1 MVLAYRGGDLTLQTP
16 TNFNVDRAGP
26 LLNGMANSGP
36 GWLGPALEQ
45 AENHGHQLWVDGTV
59 LKCCNQAYDLAV
71 AHRAPEVRL
80 EHLVHA
86 MTLIPSA
93 VEILRS
99 EGVSDATLRRESG
112 IIIAHDIP
120 SVHAKAE
127 IAPATSDEME
137 ETLRHA
143 ASRAYRMRSPV
154 TIDDI
159 LQTLFDM
166 TRDIPTRNLLS
177 RHRADWTIRDPL
189 EGRRDHDVPRDRIR
203 LPNRSAQYSEV
214 SEQMIEPP
222 SRTDTYQNTRIDEL
236 ERTVGQLT
244 DLLQKLTDGGNKVPE
259 PAPQPAPR
267 EQRPSGNSDVQN
279 ALLDRVGDVET
290 TVDRRFRELARTW
303 NVLGDRL
310 QTMEDMLFDGN
321 GAQITSTPELRRLS
335 ENVERLR
342 SLETLPGRLERVEN
356 LARKFDRL
364 DTIDK
369 VVEKL
374 ERLDRAD
381 VIDAL
386 EKKLTAVEGTFQR
399 VLVRLDG
406 LEKKLDSGVDGD
418 FDLDPVRDKLEA
430 LEKTILDRSAS
441 GVDLGPMMDRFKEVE
456 SRLADSGLVLEAVGD
471 RIDTFEGN
479 VDGYRS
485 QLAQTTSKLETE
497 IKAIASAVSA
507 QHSAGE
513 RLHALVNERFVAGVG
528 GTVDID
534 QTALANVIGERV
546 RETVDQKLS
555 LIAEGGPIDQG
566 VIRDAIETPMSS
578 SLTELRN
585 LMEVDRKEQRA
596 QFEYLAKSLA
606 STSGEQAQQ
615 DLTEVSDAM
624 LKINAN
630 QQTLAQ
636 SMDRWRLDVSDTLG
650 AVAQRL
656 EMLEG
661 RMAQPST
668 NFDELAK
675 RVDYLT
681 NQMTHREERRSGF
694 LMWLFGTEDWWSDG
708 WRTPEEREA
717 AARLDRSEYAATDAG
732 YQPIRPE
739 DRALRG

>member
-1 MVLAYRGGDLTLQTP
+1 M
-16 TNFNVDRAGP
+16 
-26 LLNGMANSGP
+26 LNGMASNGP

-120 SVHAKAE
+120 SVRADAK

-137 ETLRHA
+137 DTLRHA

-189 EGRRDHDVPRDRIR
+189 EGRRGQDAPRDRIR
-203 LPNRSAQYSEV
+203 LPNRSTQYSEV
-214 SEQMIEPP
+214 SETMIEPP

-244 DLLQKLTDGGNKVPE
+244 DLLQKLTNTGIVKPQPE
-259 PAPQPAPR
+259 PTPKPAPEPERSEPRAAPQASSY
-267 EQRPSGNSDVQN
+267 EN

-342 SLETLPGRLERVEN
+342 TLETLPARLERVET
-356 LARKFDRL
+356 LAQKFDRL

-386 EKKLTAVEGTFQR
+386 ETKLTAVEGTFQR
-399 VLVRLDG
+399 VLTRLDG

-418 FDLDPVRDKLEA
+418 FDLDPVREKLET

-441 GVDLGPMMDRFKEVE
+441 GVDFGPMMDRFKEVE
-456 SRLADSGLVLEAVGD
+456 SRLADSG
-471 RIDTFEGN
+471 
-479 VDGYRS
+479 
-485 QLAQTTSKLETE
+485 
-497 IKAIASAVSA
+497 
-507 QHSAGE
+507 
-513 RLHALVNERFVAGVG
+513 
-528 GTVDID
+528 
-534 QTALANVIGERV
+534 
-546 RETVDQKLS
+546 
-555 LIAEGGPIDQG
+555 
-566 VIRDAIETPMSS
+566 
-578 SLTELRN
+578 
-585 LMEVDRKEQRA
+585 
-596 QFEYLAKSLA
+596 
-606 STSGEQAQQ
+606 
-615 DLTEVSDAM
+615 
-624 LKINAN
+624 
-630 QQTLAQ
+630 
-636 SMDRWRLDVSDTLG
+636 
-650 AVAQRL
+650 
-656 EMLEG
+656 
-661 RMAQPST
+661 
-668 NFDELAK
+668 
-675 RVDYLT
+675 
-681 NQMTHREERRSGF
+681 
-694 LMWLFGTEDWWSDG
+694 
-708 WRTPEEREA
+708 
-717 AARLDRSEYAATDAG
+717 
-732 YQPIRPE
+732 
-739 DRALRG
+739 